1 MSDSKPYPQLIA
13 FILLVSFLIGTIFSI
28 DERYAN
34 KSEVDR
40 QLEIQQAQYQQ
51 LQNNFLLLLE
61 SVSPEVKETILRRN
75 EIIKKLESK

>member
-34 KSEVDR
+34 KNEVKR

-75 EIIKKLESK
+75 EIIKK